1 MTFNVAVVF
10 IAYNDAEL
18 ASAARRYASQAGLS
32 HWQICER
39 LAREYRVETS
49 DTAELTGYKGRE
61 ARNSLAT
68 RFAVMPG
75 ESEADSAVERACADR
90 LSVPEV

>member
-1 MTFNVAVVF
+1 LWNGNLVTSSTRDDQVQEASVDV
-10 IAYNDAEL
+10 L
-18 ASAARRYASQAGLS
+18 A
-32 HWQICER
+32 QICER
-39 LAREYRVETS
+39 LAREYRVETG

-61 ARNSLAT
+61 ARNTLAT
-68 RFAVMPG
+68 QFAVMPG